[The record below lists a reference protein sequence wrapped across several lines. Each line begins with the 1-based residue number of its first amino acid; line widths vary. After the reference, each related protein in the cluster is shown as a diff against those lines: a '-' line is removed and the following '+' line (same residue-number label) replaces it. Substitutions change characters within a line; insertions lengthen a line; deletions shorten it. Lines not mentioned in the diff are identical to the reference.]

1 MFHNKH
7 ALKQFG
13 HQLVSLG
20 SLQKRA
26 NDFPNLANHELLQV

>member
-20 SLQKRA
+20 SLQ
-26 NDFPNLANHELLQV
+26 NLITTTLIAILL